1 MPPPNPHLTRLLAR
15 LPPGLHRYTSTLR
28 TAPLSHLT
36 AFLILHELTAVAP
49 LVGLAATFHYTNTL
63 PQGGQWLGENVRA
76 GAERFGRWFGR
87 KGWFGFEAGAGA
99 GAGAQGSLE
108 GVERGGGEGGR
119 GGGGGGGGF
128 SGGEDGM
135 LEKKKEVEGKG
146 KVYSSSS
153 EQGTKI
159 LVEVATAYAITKVLL
174 PVRVAVSVWATP
186 WFARVFVGR
195 LGRVF
200 ALGRRV
206 FGRGGGKVAAGGGGR
221 NTSPAA
227 GTGAVGGGV
236 GSGSRRRRVG

>member
-15 LPPGLHRYTSTLR
+15 LPPRLHRYTSTLR

-36 AFLILHELTAVAP
+36 AFLILHELTAIAP

-99 GAGAQGSLE
+99 RAPPDGSGE
-108 GVERGGGEGGR
+108 GVVRGEGE
-119 GGGGGGGGF
+119 GGGGGGF
-128 SGGEDGM
+128 GGGDGM
-135 LEKKKEVEGKG
+135 LEKEKEEGKG
-146 KVYSSSS
+146 MGKVYRSSS

-206 FGRGGGKVAAGGGGR
+206 FGNGGGKVAVGGR

-236 GSGSRRRRVG
+236 GPGSRRRRVG